1 MKTAGITLVAILLV
15 GALVTPLDFSEAQV
29 SNQTVPA
36 APTNLNATAVS
47 SSQINLSW
55 TAPVNSTQSQV
66 SGYRIEIKPLCVGS
80 SSILANTTTT
90 ATTYADTNLISGIC
104 YEYRVS
110 AINSV
115 GVGNSSNTAS
125 ATTWSEPSEPRS
137 LTASAVSSSQINL
150 NWTVP
155 SDTGGKPING
165 YKIERRNSCVGNF
178 LILVANT
185 SNANTVYSDSGLTNS
200 TCYQYRVF
208 AHNIVGTSLP
218 SNNATATTLQTPS
231 LRLPSAPTGLN
242 VSTISGTELKLT
254 WNAPSDQ
261 GISPI
266 IGYNIQRN
274 GTVIVNNTGTTQTS
288 YANTGLLFD
297 HQQTYRVAA
306 WNNAGLGPYSNAT
319 TGKTGTQVS
328 TPKEIENLGQE
339 VSNFIH
345 KYNVIFKQQRDETIK
360 TIKECN
366 DKVKNASKEDR
377 KQIKADC
384 KIALQKIKE
393 KYKELRNQF
402 KADFKEFRETTKV
415 MLAEAKESKS
425 ITKEDVKEI
434 KQEIKKVKEISDE
447 IKKDEKKFKKE
458 LKKELKDLK
467 KESKKLKKDK
477 NDDDKHEKQHDD

>member
-1 MKTAGITLVAILLV
+1 LKTAGITLVAILLV
-15 GALVTPLDFSEAQV
+15 GALVTPLDFSEAQI
-29 SNQTVPA
+29 SNQTVPTV
-36 APTNLNATAVS
+36 PTNLNATTVS

-66 SGYRIEIKPLCVGS
+66 SGYRIEIKPLCVS
-80 SSILANTTTT
+80 SFSILANTTTT
-90 ATTYADTNLISGIC
+90 ATTYTDTNLISGIC

-110 AINSV
+110 AINSI
-115 GVGNSSNTAS
+115 GVGNPSNTAS

-137 LTASAVSSSQINL
+137 LTTSAVSSSQINL

-155 SDTGGKPING
+155 SDTGGKPITG
-165 YKIERRNSCVGNF
+165 YKIERRNSCAGSF
-178 LILVANT
+178 LTIVTNT
-185 SNANTVYSDSGLTNS
+185 SNTNTVYSDTSLTNG

-218 SNNATATTLQTPS
+218 SNNATAITLQTPTLS
-231 LRLPSAPTGLN
+231 IPSAPTALN
-242 VSTISGTELKLT
+242 VSTLSSTALKLT
-254 WNAPSDQ
+254 WNASSDQ
-261 GISPI
+261 GSLPI

-288 YANTGLLFD
+288 YTDTGLLFD
-297 HQQTYRVAA
+297 HEQTYRVAA
-306 WNNAGLGPYSNAT
+306 WNSAGLGPYSNAT

-339 VSNFIH
+339 VSSFVH
-345 KYNVIFKQQRDETIK
+345 KYNAIFKQQRDETIK

-384 KIALQKIKE
+384 KVTLHKIKE

-402 KADFKEFRETTKV
+402 KADFKEFRETTKAV
-415 MLAEAKESKS
+415 LSEAKESKT
-425 ITKEDVKEI
+425 ITKADVKEI
-434 KQEIKKVKEISDE
+434 KQEIKQVSNE
-447 IKKDEKKFKKE
+447 IKKTEKEFKKE
-458 LKKELKDLK
+458 LKELK
-467 KESKKLKKDK
+467 KESKKAKKDK
-477 NDDDKHEKQHDD
+477 NDDDGKHKKDHDD

>member
-1 MKTAGITLVAILLV
+1 MKTAGISLVAILLV

-36 APTNLNATAVS
+36 APTNLNATTVS
-47 SSQINLSW
+47 SSQVNLSW
-55 TAPVNSTQSQV
+55 ISPVNSTQSQV

-80 SSILANTTTT
+80 FFILTNTTTT

-110 AINSV
+110 AINSI
-115 GVGNSSNTAS
+115 GVGNPSNTAF

-137 LTASAVSSSQINL
+137 LSASAVSSSQINL

-165 YKIERRNSCVGNF
+165 YKIERRNSCAGSF
-178 LILVANT
+178 LTIVTNT
-185 SNANTVYSDSGLTNS
+185 SNANTVYSDTGLTNG

-231 LRLPSAPTGLN
+231 LHLPSAPTDLT
-242 VSTISGTELKLT
+242 VSAISGTALKLT
-254 WNAPSDQ
+254 WNAPADQ
-261 GISPI
+261 GSSPI
-266 IGYNIQRN
+266 IGYSIQRN

-288 YANTGLLFD
+288 YTNTGLLSD
-297 HQQTYRVAA
+297 HQQIYRVAA
-306 WNNAGLGPYSNAT
+306 WNTVGLGPYSNAT

-339 VSNFIH
+339 VSSFVH

-360 TIKECN
+360 VIKECN
-366 DKVKNASKEDR
+366 DKVKNASPENR

-384 KIALQKIKE
+384 KITLHKIKE
-393 KYKELRNQF
+393 KYKELRHQF
-402 KADFKEFRETTKV
+402 KDDFKEFRETTKAI
-415 MLAEAKESKS
+415 LSEAKESKE
-425 ITKEDVKEI
+425 ITKADVKEI
-434 KQEIKKVKEISDE
+434 KQEIKQVSNE
-447 IKKDEKKFKKE
+447 IKKTKKEFKKE
-458 LKKELKDLK
+458 LKELK
-467 KESKKLKKDK
+467 KESKKTKKDK
-477 NDDDKHEKQHDD
+477 NN

>member
-80 SSILANTTTT
+80 FSILANTTTT

-110 AINSV
+110 AINSI
-115 GVGNSSNTAS
+115 GVGNPSNTAS
-125 ATTWSEPSEPRS
+125 AATWSEPSEPRS
-137 LTASAVSSSQINL
+137 LTASTVSSLQINL

-155 SDTGGKPING
+155 LDSGGTPVNG
-165 YKIERRNSCVGNF
+165 YKIERRNSCAGSF
-178 LILVANT
+178 LTIVANT
-185 SNANTVYSDSGLTNS
+185 SNTNIVYSDTGLTNG

-208 AHNIVGTSLP
+208 AHNIVGTSLS

-242 VSTISGTELKLT
+242 VSAISGTALKLT
-254 WNAPSDQ
+254 WNTPADQ
-261 GISPI
+261 GNSPI
-266 IGYNIQRN
+266 TGYNIQRN
-274 GTVIVNNTGTTQTS
+274 GTVIVNNTGTIQTS
-288 YANTGLLFD
+288 YTDTGLLFD

-306 WNNAGLGPYSNAT
+306 WNSVGLGPYSNAT
-319 TGKTGTQVS
+319 VGKTGTQVS
-328 TPKEIENLGQE
+328 TPKEIENLGQA
-339 VSNFIH
+339 VSSFVH

-360 TIKECN
+360 AIKECN
-366 DKVKNASKEDR
+366 DKVKNASQEDR
-377 KQIKADC
+377 KQIKDDC
-384 KIALQKIKE
+384 KITLHKIKE

-415 MLAEAKESKS
+415 VLTEAMESKI
-425 ITKEDVKEI
+425 ITKEDVKEV
-434 KQEIKKVKEISDE
+434 KQEIKQVKNEV
-447 IKKDEKKFKKE
+447 KKSEKEFKKE
-458 LKKELKDLK
+458 LKELK
-467 KESKKLKKDK
+467 KESKKSKKDK
-477 NDDDKHEKQHDD
+477 NN

>member
-15 GALVTPLDFSEAQV
+15 GALVTPLDFSEAQI

-36 APTNLNATAVS
+36 APTNLNATVVS

-80 SSILANTTTT
+80 FSILANTTTT

-115 GVGNSSNTAS
+115 GVGNPSNTAS

-150 NWTVP
+150 NWTMP

-165 YKIERRNSCVGNF
+165 YKIERRNACAGSF
-178 LILVANT
+178 LTIVANT
-185 SNANTVYSDSGLTNS
+185 SNTNIVYSDTGLTNG

-218 SNNATATTLQTPS
+218 SNNATAITLQTPS
-231 LRLPSAPTGLN
+231 LRLPSAPTDLT
-242 VSTISGTELKLT
+242 VSVMSGTALKLT

-261 GISPI
+261 GSSPI

-288 YANTGLLFD
+288 YTDTGLLFD

-306 WNNAGLGPYSNAT
+306 WNTVGLGPYSNAT

-328 TPKEIENLGQE
+328 TPKEIENLGQA
-339 VSNFIH
+339 VSSFVH

-360 TIKECN
+360 AIKECN
-366 DKVKNASKEDR
+366 DKVKNASPEDR
-377 KQIKADC
+377 KQIKSDC
-384 KIALQKIKE
+384 KIILHKIKE

-415 MLAEAKESKS
+415 ILAEAKESKS
-425 ITKEDVKEI
+425 ISKEDEKEI
-434 KQEIKKVKEISDE
+434 KQVKQISNE

-458 LKKELKDLK
+458 LKKEIKDLK
-467 KESKKLKKDK
+467 KESKKSKKDNK
-477 NDDDKHEKQHDD
+477 DDDDDKHEKDHDD